1 MRTIINN
8 FSGRT
13 GVTANLSSDKKHL
26 ILENK
31 DGDDIE
37 ITSFTSP
44 DSLSKDTTGLGAS
57 ASDTIS
63 YTAHGFSTG
72 DKVIYTAG
80 GTSLTNLTSGTTY
93 YAIKVDDNNF
103 KLASSSNNASAGTA
117 ITVGGA
123 GGSSTDKFTNP
134 LTIEVLKNDYLSFS
148 TPVSIDI
155 DGDSFAAARFSGEL
169 QIESSSAISTSN
181 DGGSTTVTGTQNSFK
196 DGFYEIVSSSTG
208 EIKTIKPVVL
218 EGDFS
223 AGHPDGLTASSAIIS
238 YGLSIPATGTGT
250 AFSGTLDISELDGLT
265 TSEVAKELAE
275 ELRTPSPSIEILGNS
290 LANVPEDGSNFRI
303 NHDGLTYT
311 LTMKNGE
318 VEISGGEKDLL
329 TAFILKMQTQ
339 LLLIQLL
346 LTEQKQ

>member
-1 MRTIINN
+1 M
-8 FSGRT
+8 
-13 GVTANLSSDKKHL
+13 
-26 ILENK
+26 
-31 DGDDIE
+31 
-37 ITSFTSP
+37 
-44 DSLSKDTTGLGAS
+44 GAS

-181 DGGSTTVTGTQNSFK
+181 DGGATTVTGTQNSFK

-223 AGHPDGLTASSAIIS
+223 AGHFQMVLRLQAQLFPTD
-238 YGLSIPATGTGT
+238 YQYQQ
-250 AFSGTLDISELDGLT
+250 
-265 TSEVAKELAE
+265 LALE
-275 ELRTPSPSIEILGNS
+275 QLF
-290 LANVPEDGSNFRI
+290 PEHLIYLNLMALP
-303 NHDGLTYT
+303 HQKLQ
-311 LTMKNGE
+311 KN
-318 VEISGGEKDLL
+318 
-329 TAFILKMQTQ
+329 
-339 LLLIQLL
+339 
-346 LTEQKQ
+346 